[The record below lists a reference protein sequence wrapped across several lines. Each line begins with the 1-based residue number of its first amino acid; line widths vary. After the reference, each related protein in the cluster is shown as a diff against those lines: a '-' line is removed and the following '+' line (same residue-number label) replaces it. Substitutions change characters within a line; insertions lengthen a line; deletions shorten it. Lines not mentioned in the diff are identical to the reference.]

1 MIQCDL
7 LYTYTCICIKTHVWA
22 DRPATPTC
30 SHDGRSPSAMDS
42 SMRSPFAQRL
52 AWTWSTAKILDLLD
66 IWKYIHMRPHYT
78 NFICGWIPHSL
89 NKTWQNHIANP
100 LPYKFFH
107 LLCRQPHCWGIGKGA
122 DYGWFS
128 GDGCESPDDEDRLI
142 MFRLCCGLI
151 DICFFIVSSAAAAN
165 VFKVFLFYCMWRMD
179 PDPSHPGR
187 ERAKKAHV
195 LWCTCLG

>member
-1 MIQCDL
+1 MCKYTYRHMIQCDL
-7 LYTYTCICIKTHVWA
+7 LYIYTCICIKTHVWA

-122 DYGWFS
+122 RLRVIFRGWLRKPRWWRS
-128 GDGCESPDDEDRLI
+128 INHVSTALRI
-142 MFRLCCGLI
+142 NRYMFL
-151 DICFFIVSSAAAAN
+151 
-165 VFKVFLFYCMWRMD
+165 YC
-179 PDPSHPGR
+179 
-187 ERAKKAHV
+187 
-195 LWCTCLG
+195 